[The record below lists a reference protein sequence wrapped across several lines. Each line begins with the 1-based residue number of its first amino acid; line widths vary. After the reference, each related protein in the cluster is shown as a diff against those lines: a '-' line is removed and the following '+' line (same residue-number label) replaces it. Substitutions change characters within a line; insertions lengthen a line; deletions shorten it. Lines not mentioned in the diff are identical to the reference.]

1 MLISLPEKVLRV
13 GYCDHSQSGVR
24 LSIPG
29 LFKSSSEKTIFN
41 ETLHYVSQMVLIQ
54 IYLKNSIPFRTV
66 VAMATNSRI
75 F

>member
-29 LFKSSSEKTIFN
+29 LFKSSEKTIFN
-41 ETLHYVSQMVLIQ
+41 ETLQECFSDGSYSDLFKEFH
-54 IYLKNSIPFRTV
+54 SI
-66 VAMATNSRI
+66 
-75 F
+75 